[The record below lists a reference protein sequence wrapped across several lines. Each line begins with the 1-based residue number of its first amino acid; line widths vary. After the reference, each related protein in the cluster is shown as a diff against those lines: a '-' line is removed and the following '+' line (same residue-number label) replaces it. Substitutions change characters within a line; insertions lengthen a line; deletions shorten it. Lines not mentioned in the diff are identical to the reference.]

1 MASDKRGPF
10 DPLLTEAAR
19 PPAPDRAVVYVIGT
33 IIGLAILLLVLVL
46 PPISV
51 LSRGGGGSPSVSSS
65 GPGNAATYTSTVRS
79 GMPKLPAG
87 LVAASALFDLAAPSN
102 KRGASRL
109 TVPLKDKQTDQNNLA
124 LYTYTAGK
132 WQRLSPASLLAAGS
146 AARGDVNALPGNVAV
161 LRRTKSSLQVAG
173 VIPAGT
179 TVDKAAA
186 PTLTTLHPL
195 TFIPTADGA
204 LAGQPPAVPP
214 ASYTV
219 VPGVVAPDTAVVDA
233 IMRTA
238 ALRQK
243 HATAI
248 ADAVKQGNYAGI
260 EVDYRNVSPQLRAEF
275 TDFVSQLATDL
286 HADRRTLT
294 LTLPMPSNKSGSID
308 PGAYDWA
315 KLGQLADT
323 IEIAGELDQ
332 ELYFQDTE
340 AALTYITGKVDK
352 TKLLLT
358 ISSLSVERGTDGLRA
373 VSLADALT
381 IASQV
386 ATDATGDVAP
396 GAHVKLTAQN
406 LAQSA
411 GASGMHWD
419 DAARAVT
426 FSYPGRG
433 GKRTVWIANQFSA
446 AFRLELAQRFG
457 LGGVVISDAS
467 VQGGGGDVW
476 PAVAQLADSGS
487 LTLTRP
493 NGALLTP
500 AWEAAGGALD
510 ARTGDSVTWTAPARA
525 GSYQVTLIVSDGV
538 VRAGQRIAL
547 NVR

>member
-19 PPAPDRAVVYVIGT
+19 PPAPDRAAVYVIGT
-33 IIGLAILLLVLVL
+33 IIGLGILLLVLVL

-51 LSRGGGGSPSVSSS
+51 LSRGGGGAPPSPSS
-65 GPGNAATYTSTVRS
+65 GPGNATTYTSTVRS

-87 LVAASALFDLAAPSN
+87 LVAASALFDLAAPPA

-124 LYTYTAGK
+124 LYTYTGGK
-132 WQRLSPASLLAAGS
+132 WERLSAANLLAGGS
-146 AARGDVNALPGNVAV
+146 AARGDVSALPGNVAV

-179 TVDKAAA
+179 TVDPAAA
-186 PTLTTLHPL
+186 PTLTTVHPL

-204 LAGQPPAVPP
+204 LAGQPPGVPP

-219 VPGVVAPDTAVVDA
+219 VPGIVAPDPAVVDA
-233 IMRTA
+233 ILRSST
-238 ALRQK
+238 LRQK
-243 HATAI
+243 HAASI
-248 ADAVKQGNYAGI
+248 ASAVKQGNYPGI
-260 EVDYRNVSPQLRAEF
+260 AIDYRNVSPQLRSEF
-275 TDFVSQLATDL
+275 TDFVSQLATAL

-294 LTLPMPSNKSGSID
+294 LTLPMPSNQGGSID

-332 ELYFQDTE
+332 ELYFQDTA
-340 AALTYITGKVDK
+340 AALTYITDKVDK
-352 TKLLLT
+352 TKLLLP
-358 ISSLSVERGTDGLRA
+358 ISSLSVERGSDGLRA
-373 VSLADALT
+373 MSLAAALT

-386 ATDATGDVAP
+386 TTDTTGDVAA
-396 GAHVKLTAQN
+396 GARVKVTAQN
-406 LAQSA
+406 LAQAA

-426 FSYPGRG
+426 FSYAGRG
-433 GKRTVWIANQFSA
+433 GKRTVWIANEFSA
-446 AFRLELAQRFG
+446 AFRLALAQRFG

-467 VQGGGGDVW
+467 TQGGGGDVW
-476 PAVAQLADSGS
+476 AAVAQLADSGS
-487 LTLTRP
+487 ITLTKP

-500 AWEAAGGALD
+500 AWEAAAGTLD
-510 ARTGDSVTWTAPARA
+510 AKTGESVTWTAPAA
-525 GSYQVTLIVSDGV
+525 PGSYQLTLVVSDGV
-538 VRAGQRIAL
+538 VRAAQRIAL
-547 NVR
+547 TVR

>member
-124 LYTYTAGK
+124 LYTYTAGR
-132 WQRLSPASLLAAGS
+132 WQRLSPASLLAGGS